1 MGKVID
7 SINFCCGFRLVVGH
21 LLLVRYLQPVASLIL
36 KVEIGL
42 NAVVKEELMLGLNKG
57 SSKTCCC

>member
-1 MGKVID
+1 VAPA
-7 SINFCCGFRLVVGH
+7 GFRSLTFSA
-21 LLLVRYLQPVASLIL
+21 LFTAQYASLIL

-57 SSKTCCC
+57 SSKIAVANNAIT